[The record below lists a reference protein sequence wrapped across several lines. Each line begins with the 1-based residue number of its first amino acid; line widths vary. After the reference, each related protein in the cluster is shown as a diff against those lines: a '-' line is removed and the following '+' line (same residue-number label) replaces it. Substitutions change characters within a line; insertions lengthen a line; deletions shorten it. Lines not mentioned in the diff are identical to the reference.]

1 MGKAERIMMGDE
13 MMNKVKKGTATPS
26 PNDYDMQK
34 DYTLPNL
41 GKGGGSLMASLA
53 DRVTTIAEAQAG
65 GHATPGPSYQ
75 VPEQNVFKKR
85 SESV

>member
-41 GKGGGSLMASLA
+41 GKGGGSLMAS
-53 DRVTTIAEAQAG
+53 
-65 GHATPGPSYQ
+65 
-75 VPEQNVFKKR
+75 
-85 SESV
+85 